1 MTEATTARPAAGE
14 TARAAPIPQTT
25 SPGVYLLRLA
35 GLAALLALALVA
47 SIALGAAE
55 LSVGEVAA
63 ALAGEGD
70 ETTRAIVLRLRLPRA
85 LLAALVGGALALSGA
100 VFQALLRNP
109 LAEPYILGV
118 SSGAAAGAVGAVA
131 LGWSIHTA
139 WATPLAA
146 FTGAIL
152 ATALVFRIAAAAD
165 LSLDTRTLLLA
176 GVVVGAFLNAGIVVL
191 LTFTDLETF
200 RAAVFWMMGSLATAD
215 WTAVATL
222 AAYLLPA
229 VIALLALARSLNLL
243 AIGEE
248 TAGYLG
254 TRVEVVK
261 WTAFLV
267 ASLLVA
273 ASVAVSGVIGFIGLI
288 VPHAIRLVWG
298 SDHRLLLPASFL
310 AGATFLLIA
319 DLASRTIAAPA
330 ELPVGAITA
339 LIGVPVFITLL
350 ARRRV

>member
-1 MTEATTARPAAGE
+1 
-14 TARAAPIPQTT
+14 
-25 SPGVYLLRLA
+25 
-35 GLAALLALALVA
+35 
-47 SIALGAAE
+47 
-55 LSVGEVAA
+55 
-63 ALAGEGD
+63 
-70 ETTRAIVLRLRLPRA
+70 
-85 LLAALVGGALALSGA
+85 
-100 VFQALLRNP
+100 
-109 LAEPYILGV
+109 
-118 SSGAAAGAVGAVA
+118 
-131 LGWSIHTA
+131 
-139 WATPLAA
+139 
-146 FTGAIL
+146 
-152 ATALVFRIAAAAD
+152 
-165 LSLDTRTLLLA
+165 
-176 GVVVGAFLNAGIVVL
+176 
-191 LTFTDLETF
+191 TDLETF

-330 ELPVGAITA
+330 ELPV
-339 LIGVPVFITLL
+339 
-350 ARRRV
+350 